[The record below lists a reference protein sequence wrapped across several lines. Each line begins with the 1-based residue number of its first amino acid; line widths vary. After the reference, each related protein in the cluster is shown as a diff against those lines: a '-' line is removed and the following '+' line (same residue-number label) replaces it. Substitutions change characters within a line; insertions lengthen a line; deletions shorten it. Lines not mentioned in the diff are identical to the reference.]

1 MMTTAQYLRQIE
13 NYDNRIKNK
22 LIEEEQLSSLST
34 SVSAIPVGEKVQT
47 SVKRDPMG
55 DMVAKIFDLREEI
68 SKMISEFLQKRQ
80 EIVRT
85 IEQVEDPLLYLLR
98 YCFVGLALLPQS
110 AYYCRYHPLQP
121 GSLIDSVQRSS
132 VQHPTG
138 SHFRYL

>member
-1 MMTTAQYLRQIE
+1 MMTATQYLRQIE

-55 DMVAKIFDLREEI
+55 DMIAKIFDLREEI
-68 SKMISEFLQKRQ
+68 SKMISEFLQKKQ

-85 IEQVEDPLLYLLR
+85 IEQVEDPLLYNILFKH
-98 YCFVGLALLPQS
+98 YVE
-110 AYYCRYHPLQP
+110 YK
-121 GSLIDSVQRSS
+121 SLVRIADEMGYSEIHMKRMHLKAIAEVKKIKGFER
-132 VQHPTG
+132 
-138 SHFRYL
+138 

>member
-1 MMTTAQYLRQIE
+1 MMTATQYLRQIE

-68 SKMISEFLQKRQ
+68 SKMISEFLQKKQ

-85 IEQVEDPLLYLLR
+85 IEHA
-98 YCFVGLALLPQS
+98 VGVFSYEPFQIF
-110 AYYCRYHPLQP
+110 
-121 GSLIDSVQRSS
+121 ID
-132 VQHPTG
+132 
-138 SHFRYL
+138 